1 MADLNTRDT
10 LYTALRINRQDLP
23 EMIRGCR
30 WVIARGKNRPDV
42 FADYLRVL
50 RMFNEQCERA
60 EAMGIGGK
68 LTEALAPLPI
78 WNDEYRWEDVL
89 ERVCPP
95 LSIARAA

>member
-1 MADLNTRDT
+1 MADLKTRDM
-10 LYTALRINRQDLP
+10 LNTALRINAQELP
-23 EMIRGCR
+23 ELIRGCR

-60 EAMGIGGK
+60 EAMGLDGK
-68 LTEALAPLPI
+68 LTEALGPLPI

-89 ERVCPP
+89 GRVAPVM
-95 LSIARAA
+95 ARAA